1 MDPNKPTEIEQ
12 GTDHNVAQSVD
23 LGGAPGLPQK
33 VAGYEPGMYVKQSN
47 VFPPQQMGL

>member
-23 LGGAPGLPQK
+23 LGGAFLRK
-33 VAGYEPGMYVKQSN
+33 
-47 VFPPQQMGL
+47 